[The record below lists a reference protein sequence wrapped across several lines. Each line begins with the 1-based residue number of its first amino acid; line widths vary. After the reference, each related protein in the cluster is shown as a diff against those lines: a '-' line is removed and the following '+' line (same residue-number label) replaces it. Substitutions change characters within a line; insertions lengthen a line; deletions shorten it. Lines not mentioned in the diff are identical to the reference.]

1 MGNSFFF
8 GSPRQVREGWL
19 AERRQAYSDGLVGLS
34 DTLIAELRNAED
46 RQIAAF
52 REVLRLESPHRLTWF
67 DMLAR
72 ADQVRVSTP
81 LRRERSDDQKDY
93 AECAY
98 ERDGSNPHEYP
109 W

>member
-8 GSPRQVREGWL
+8 GSAR
-19 AERRQAYSDGLVGLS
+19 ERRWIEERRRAFANAAIGLS
-34 DTLIAELRNAED
+34 DLLIDELRNAED
-46 RQIAAF
+46 RQMAAF
-52 REVLRLESPHRLTWF
+52 REVLRLETPHRLTWF

-81 LRRERSDDQKDY
+81 LRRERPDDQKDY